1 MPLTMTMLDTQ
12 TVTYATEPKNAEDQD
27 VTDPLTWTAVPAE
40 LVTLTPDAPP
50 SYGCS
55 IKGNGTPGTVV
66 VTAGGATGATDT
78 VTITLEDETAAS
90 LGLHL
95 VSGPF

>member
-1 MPLTMTMLDTQ
+1 MSQTLTMLDTQ
-12 TVTYATEPKNAEDQD
+12 SVVYATEPKNAEGQD
-27 VTDPLTWTAVPAE
+27 VTDPLTWTAAPAE

-50 SYGCS
+50 SYGCT
-55 IKGNGTPGTVV
+55 IKGNGAPGTVV
-66 VTAGGATGATDT
+66 VTVGGATGATDT
-78 VTITLEDETAAS
+78 ITLTLEDETAAS